1 MNTLEINF
9 DDRKEEANIEFRG
22 GINEVSE
29 GCRVDLEHQG
39 VRITAKVTKYTPGE
53 PWVGEVTDF
62 AQDATDQVTDLKI
75 GSTIHF
81 EERHIHSCAA

>member
-1 MNTLEINF
+1 MNTLEIYF
-9 DDRKEEANIEFRG
+9 DDRSKDANIEFRG
-22 GINEVSE
+22 GLNEVSE

-62 AQDATDQVTDLKI
+62 ADKAPDQITDLKI
-75 GSTIHF
+75 GSTIRF
-81 EERHIHSCAA
+81 EDRHVHSCAA

>member
-9 DDRKEEANIEFRG
+9 DDRSDDANIEFRG

-29 GCRVDLEHQG
+29 GYRVDLEHQG

-62 AQDATDQVTDLKI
+62 TQDATDQITDLKI